1 MKITKEVK
9 IALVAI
15 AGVIVLFF
23 GMNFLKGL
31 SMFSTDSTYYISFK
45 DISGLTTSC
54 PIYAGGYKVGVVKS
68 ISYDFDNANDIIVET
83 DINPNLRIPVG
94 SSATI
99 ESDMMGNVKMNL
111 LLAEGSSEIV
121 PVGGTI
127 VGGIDAGVLGMVADM
142 VPAIERMLPKL
153 DSIMASLNALLADP
167 ALANS
172 LHNVEAISD
181 NLTTT
186 TAELNILM
194 ASLNRDMPGL
204 MANANAM
211 LANADTITNN
221 LKGIDLVGTV
231 AKVDATL
238 ANVEQF
244 TKKLNSTEGT
254 LGLMLNDPSLYNS
267 LNSTMQSADALLVN
281 FKEHPKRYV
290 HFSLFGKKDE

>member
-54 PIYAGGYKVGVVKS
+54 PIYAGGYRVGVVKS
-68 ISYDFDNANDIIVET
+68 IEYDFDNVNDIIVEAE
-83 DINPNLRIPVG
+83 INPNLRIPVG

-111 LLAEGSSEIV
+111 LLADGISETV

-127 VGGIDAGVLGMVADM
+127 VGGIDAGALGMMAQM
-142 VPAIERMLPKL
+142 VPAIEQMLPKL
-153 DSIMASLNALLADP
+153 DSIMASLNTLLADP
-167 ALANS
+167 SLTAS
-172 LHNVEAISD
+172 LHNVETISG

-186 TAELNILM
+186 TTELNTLM

-204 MANANAM
+204 MKNANTM
-211 LANADTITNN
+211 LADVDTLTNSMNA
-221 LKGIDLVGTV
+221 IDLAGTM
-231 AKVDATL
+231 AKVNATL
-238 ANVEQF
+238 ANVEAL
-244 TKKLNSTEGT
+244 TNKLNSTEGT
-254 LGLMLNDPSLYNS
+254 LGLMLNDPSLYN
-267 LNSTMQSADALLVN
+267 NMNATMQSADALLVN
-281 FKEHPKRYV
+281 FKEHPKRYI
-290 HFSLFGKKDE
+290 HFSVFGKKDQ